1 MRSIIPTIPKE
12 YQDLIGDPA
21 KISSSK
27 PLEISSFRELVEATA
42 KFAFYNK
49 DHLLFFRGQSKDYL
63 NRAGNST
70 FYPTIYRGDYLPQR
84 EIRNRFD
91 ILEGCSKAL
100 SSLFEDNQ
108 VIGYKDVK
116 RRKLIQWS
124 MLQHYE
130 VCDTPLLDFTHSL
143 RVACSFAYLYNT
155 TDQAYIFMFGFPYLT
170 NRVSLNSEHDLVNIR
185 LLSISPP
192 QALRPHFQEGY
203 LTATDEITDTY
214 DRKNELDFNNRLI
227 VKFKLPEEGKFWS
240 RNFHKIPKASLYPKS
255 DPIKKLCDQIKD
267 LASRELKSGDLGEF
281 LKLWAELEELLT
293 SSARKAHKEQKKY
306 ISLRQALMQLVEQRL
321 IDKDLYYRLDRIR
334 NFRNQVVHQPR
345 NIEQSMIL
353 DLLHETEKVLVLLKE
368 QFEFQ
373 QIATADVTRHP
384 LGSG

>member
-12 YQDLIGDPA
+12 YRDTIGDPT
-21 KISSSK
+21 KISSST
-27 PLEISSFRELVEATA
+27 PMEISSFRELVEVTA

-100 SSLFEDNQ
+100 SSLFEDKRI
-108 VIGYKDVK
+108 IGYKDVK

-124 MLQHYE
+124 VLQHYE
-130 VCDTPLLDFTHSL
+130 VCETPLLDFTHSL
-143 RVACSFAYLYNT
+143 RVACSFAYLHNT
-155 TDQAYIFMFGFPYLT
+155 TDQAYVFMFGFPYLT

-203 LTATDEITDTY
+203 LAATDEITDTY

-227 VKFKLPEEGKFWS
+227 IKFKLPEEKKFWG
-240 RNFHKIPKASLYPKS
+240 RNFHKIPEASLYPKS
-255 DPIKKLCDQIKD
+255 DPIKNLCDEIRD

-281 LKLWAELEELLT
+281 LKLWAEIEEILT
-293 SSARKAHKEQKKY
+293 NSARKVQKGQKKI
-306 ISLRQALMQLVEQRL
+306 ISIRQALMQLVDQRL

-334 NFRNQVVHQPR
+334 NFRNQVVHQPK
-345 NIEQSMIL
+345 NIDQPI
-353 DLLHETEKVLVLLKE
+353 DYR
-368 QFEFQ
+368 F
-373 QIATADVTRHP
+373 AT
-384 LGSG
+384 